1 MEKSKKKKNTS
12 SLQHTANS
20 SAGPNQVILSSDSNL
35 HRNSPGTKK
44 LNPSKINKKSTQ
56 VKRPSTVTLLK
67 RSHRGSMS
75 DGLARGPI
83 IPPRRPTFRLCYICG
98 KEFGSQSISIHEP
111 QCLKKWHI
119 ENNKL
124 PRNLRRPEPQK
135 PKTLGGTSSYDL
147 QSINKVAFESAQAQL
162 LPCEHCGRTFL
173 PDRLLVHLRSCKPKA
188 NFSENLP
195 PKKKT
200 LGGIV
205 SPPKTLL
212 CYICGREFGS
222 QALSSH
228 EAECLEKW
236 KVENERLP
244 QNLRQIPPQ
253 KPKHYSAKP
262 SKPETMQTSNDSHEG
277 QLMVCSKCNKS
288 FKPDRLQIHQKIC
301 QVQDSDSSTFG
312 SRSSGR
318 EAVKIQPQKSKAGSS
333 RSDKPSVIR
342 RPPTIICYIC
352 GREFGTKSI
361 SIHEPQCL
369 KKWHNE
375 NNLLPKELRRP
386 EPKKPEVINIAAKGY
401 YDLDAINEAAW
412 TSAQSQL
419 VPCDNCGRTFLP
431 DRLVV
436 HQRSCK
442 PKPAK

>member
-1 MEKSKKKKNTS
+1 MEKSKKEKNTS
-12 SLQHTANS
+12 SLQHTANR
-20 SAGPNQVILSSDSNL
+20 SAGPNQVILSGDSNL
-35 HRNSPGTKK
+35 HRSSPKIEK
-44 LNPSKINKKSTQ
+44 LNPSKIIKKNTQ
-56 VKRPSTVTLLK
+56 IKRPGTVTLLK
-67 RSHRGSMS
+67 QSNRGSMS
-75 DGLARGPI
+75 DSLSHPPV
-83 IPPRRPTFRLCYICG
+83 IPPRRPAFRLCYICG

-111 QCLKKWHI
+111 QCLQKWHI

-135 PKTLGGTSSYDL
+135 PKHLGGASSYDL
-147 QSINKVAFESAQAQL
+147 KSINKAAFETAQAQL

-173 PDRLLVHLRSCKPKA
+173 PDRLAVHLRSCKPKA
-188 NFSENLP
+188 NASENLP
-195 PKKKT
+195 GKKKA
-200 LGGIV
+200 LGGFM

-212 CYICGREFGS
+212 CYICGKEFDS
-222 QALSSH
+222 QALSAH
-228 EAECLEKW
+228 EAQCLEKW
-236 KVENERLP
+236 KAENERLP
-244 QNLRQIPPQ
+244 KELRQKPPQ

-262 SKPETMQTSNDSHEG
+262 AQPETMQNSNNSQEG
-277 QLMVCSKCNKS
+277 QLMVCSKCDKS
-288 FKPDRLQIHQKIC
+288 FRPDRLQIHQKIC
-301 QVQDSDSSTFG
+301 QLQVSDSSTFG
-312 SRSSGR
+312 SNGGR
-318 EAVKIQPQKSKAGSS
+318 VAVKIQQHKSKAGSS
-333 RSDKPSVIR
+333 GSDKPSVIR

-352 GREFGTKSI
+352 GREFGTMSI

-386 EPKKPEVINIAAKGY
+386 EPKKPEVRNIAAKGY

-412 TSAQSQL
+412 TNAQSQL